1 MTQVARLFIPHRGAP
16 IRVRTH
22 DADLPAKYAGFM
34 FVIGSGED
42 IHVLL
47 LRRARGEQTGTWAFP
62 GGHVEPGETALMAAC
77 RECYEETG
85 ADPRAWHWDFSN
97 HINLGIR
104 EGFET
109 YAIGLTRGFMPNLN
123 NEHDGWQ
130 WAPLDDLP
138 DNMHPNALA
147 IIDDFKAN
155 FRGLIRHD

>member
-62 GGHVEPGETALMAAC
+62 GGTVEPGETALMGAC
-77 RECYEETG
+77 RECYEEIG
-85 ADPRAWHWDFSN
+85 ADPRTWHWAFSN
-97 HINLGIR
+97 HQSLGVR

-109 YAIGLTRGFMPNLN
+109 FVCALARGFMPNLN
-123 NEHDGWQ
+123 DEHDGWQ
-130 WAPLDDLP
+130 WAPVDDLP
-138 DNMHPNALA
+138 DNMHPNAKA
-147 IIDDFKAN
+147 FIEAFKAN
-155 FRGLIRHD
+155 YRGMTYHA